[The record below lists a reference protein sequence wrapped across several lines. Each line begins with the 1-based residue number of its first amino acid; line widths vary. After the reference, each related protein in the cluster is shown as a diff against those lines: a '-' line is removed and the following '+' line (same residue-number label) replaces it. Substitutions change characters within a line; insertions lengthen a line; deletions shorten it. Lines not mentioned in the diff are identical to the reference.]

1 MVYYI
6 LHKLNINIISLTKTW
21 GIKWFS
27 DKLCS
32 NNVNIRECCWP
43 VVSSYEAHSIFVSY
57 ACHSTPLKQ
66 ARVPSL
72 AWFSDKLCSNNVNI
86 RECCWPVVSSYEAH
100 SIFVSYAC
108 HSTPLKQ
115 ARVPSLALRTCF
127 CIWGPFCK
135 DPIMTWLEY
144 HVAELHFLWFWNLA
158 LFFARTTFTALMF
171 HVLVFRSVII
181 GLYKTTSHLTY
192 LDNVLNESKT
202 LCLLDFIFPW
212 MDSTLTFVRSL
223 QWQLFAVIALG
234 RFRPHCVNTFT
245 AKFSQKQISTKFPT
259 PSSTLA
265 VKGLIREQWPLS
277 GVTPDRDGGG
287 VNLRPQPSLHLPTI
301 TNPTRPLDSCTGW

>member
-1 MVYYI
+1 
-6 LHKLNINIISLTKTW
+6 
-21 GIKWFS
+21 
-27 DKLCS
+27 
-32 NNVNIRECCWP
+32 
-43 VVSSYEAHSIFVSY
+43 
-57 ACHSTPLKQ
+57 
-66 ARVPSL
+66 
-72 AWFSDKLCSNNVNI
+72 
-86 RECCWPVVSSYEAH
+86 
-100 SIFVSYAC
+100 
-108 HSTPLKQ
+108 
-115 ARVPSLALRTCF
+115 
-127 CIWGPFCK
+127 
-135 DPIMTWLEY
+135 
-144 HVAELHFLWFWNLA
+144 
-158 LFFARTTFTALMF
+158 MF

-301 TNPTRPLDSCTGW
+301 KNPTRPLMIVCYTAVFSVVTQRSSPQEERCVTTLKTDDAWKKYPNIIKHWDISLTSSFDIWPNVT

>member
-1 MVYYI
+1 M
-6 LHKLNINIISLTKTW
+6 
-21 GIKWFS
+21 
-27 DKLCS
+27 
-32 NNVNIRECCWP
+32 
-43 VVSSYEAHSIFVSY
+43 
-57 ACHSTPLKQ
+57 
-66 ARVPSL
+66 
-72 AWFSDKLCSNNVNI
+72 
-86 RECCWPVVSSYEAH
+86 
-100 SIFVSYAC
+100 
-108 HSTPLKQ
+108 
-115 ARVPSLALRTCF
+115 
-127 CIWGPFCK
+127 WGPFCK
-135 DPIMTWLEY
+135 DPTMTWLEY

-158 LFFARTTFTALMF
+158 LFFSRTTLTALMF

-234 RFRPHCVNTFT
+234 RFRPHCVNPFT

-287 VNLRPQPSLHLPTI
+287 VKSTTPAKFAPPYHYKSNAP
-301 TNPTRPLDSCTGW
+301 TGWCLEEISKYYKILRYFLNIFLWHLAKWYIINIYLNK

>member
-32 NNVNIRECCWP
+32 KNVNIRECCWP
-43 VVSSYEAHSIFVSY
+43 VVSSYG
-57 ACHSTPLKQ
+57 
-66 ARVPSL
+66 
-72 AWFSDKLCSNNVNI
+72 
-86 RECCWPVVSSYEAH
+86 AH

-202 LCLLDFIFPW
+202 LCLLDLIFPW

>member
-6 LHKLNINIISLTKTW
+6 LHKLNINIISWTKTW

-43 VVSSYEAHSIFVSY
+43 VVSSYG
-57 ACHSTPLKQ
+57 
-66 ARVPSL
+66 
-72 AWFSDKLCSNNVNI
+72 
-86 RECCWPVVSSYEAH
+86 AH

-144 HVAELHFLWFWNLA
+144 HVVELHFLWFWNLA

-301 TNPTRPLDSCTGW
+301 TNPTRPLDDSLLHSRF

>member
-32 NNVNIRECCWP
+32 NNVNIRESCWP
-43 VVSSYEAHSIFVSY
+43 VVSSYG
-57 ACHSTPLKQ
+57 
-66 ARVPSL
+66 
-72 AWFSDKLCSNNVNI
+72 
-86 RECCWPVVSSYEAH
+86 AH

-265 VKGLIREQWPLS
+265 MKGLIREQWPLNE
-277 GVTPDRDGGG
+277 VTPDRDGGG

-301 TNPTRPLDSCTGW
+301 TNPTRPLDDSLLHSRF

>member
-43 VVSSYEAHSIFVSY
+43 VVSSYG
-57 ACHSTPLKQ
+57 
-66 ARVPSL
+66 
-72 AWFSDKLCSNNVNI
+72 
-86 RECCWPVVSSYEAH
+86 AH

-135 DPIMTWLEY
+135 DPIMTRLEY

-158 LFFARTTFTALMF
+158 LSFARTTFTALMF

-301 TNPTRPLDSCTGW
+301 TNPTRPLDDSLLHSRF